1 MINVRRGPLALGAGA
16 TAAVLLLWA
25 GPCTRDAPR
34 EAVSKDDLCE
44 VITEIEPGT
53 AFAGGSASALASAT
67 AEIADLRGRA
77 SGDVGEAI
85 DVVAQ
90 RADAFPQVLDLPG
103 LEQGDDGYAEA
114 FQAAYAL
121 RFDSQL
127 AVAAALIERYGVDE
141 CGLEASGL
149 FDIDAVRA
157 SDLGGAEIPVL
168 SQEEL
173 DGLRVEFDPAEF
185 SEFELQPFEVPEV
198 TFDEDFGE
206 FTLDPPEFPQPDLG
220 S

>member
-1 MINVRRGPLALGAGA
+1 M
-16 TAAVLLLWA
+16 
-25 GPCTRDAPR
+25 
-34 EAVSKDDLCE
+34 
-44 VITEIEPGT
+44 ITEIEPGT

-90 RADAFPQVLDLPG
+90 RRCLPAGARPPG

-149 FDIDAVRA
+149 FDIGAVRA

-173 DGLRVEFDPAEF
+173 DGLRAEFDPAEF